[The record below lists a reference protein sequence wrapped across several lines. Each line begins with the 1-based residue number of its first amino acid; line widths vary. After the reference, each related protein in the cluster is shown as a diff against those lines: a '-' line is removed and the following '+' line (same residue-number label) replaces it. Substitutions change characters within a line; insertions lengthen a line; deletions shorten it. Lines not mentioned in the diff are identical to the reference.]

1 MRNKRLKALFAVI
14 LSVAVLTASP
24 VWAAETS
31 PAPEET
37 EISSA
42 YSGITV
48 GEATPETTPE
58 PQKLLADG
66 EGFVC
71 DTLTDPY
78 SESIFMVSL
87 DSDTVVYALNPDE
100 RRPMASLTKIMSYIV
115 TVETVEDL
123 HNTRTV
129 VPESVAEELAGT
141 GSSLA
146 EIKTGEEFSIYE
158 LLNLMMVPSGNDAA
172 LTLAKYVDA
181 LQIAAGEEDAAYDE
195 NGDGIMSFVEMMNR
209 KAAELGCVDTHFMNP
224 HGLHHA
230 NHYSTAREIAVI
242 SQYALTLP
250 YFAQIS
256 GQRSYV
262 QQPTNL
268 TEESR
273 EVVTSNRM
281 LLSYKAEYYK
291 YATGLKTGSLNEAGY
306 CIAATGMYD
315 GYSYLV
321 VCLGA
326 PYVDENGARVEYR
339 GEMYDAATLLRW
351 AFLNIENKTIV
362 ADGDLVGEIALRYA
376 WDKDTLQVVAQGN
389 AMAMLPKAL
398 ENGDIQV
405 DLDLPEYADAPVKK
419 GDALG
424 TATYTYKGE
433 LIARIPLVAAESVD
447 RSEVI
452 QTIEQGKE
460 IIRSP
465 WFIVT
470 ALIIALLTVVY
481 IVLVVAMNRKRRK
494 MRRIRK
500 YRDL

>member
-1 MRNKRLKALFAVI
+1 MRNIRLKALF
-14 LSVAVLTASP
+14 LTFMMLVTVTAP
-24 VWAAETS
+24 TAWAAETAD
-31 PAPEET
+31 APEV
-37 EISSA
+37 IST

-58 PQKLLADG
+58 PEKHFADD

-71 DTLTDPY
+71 DTLTDPN
-78 SESIFMVSL
+78 SESIFMISL
-87 DSDTVVYALNPDE
+87 DSDSVVYARNPDE

-115 TVETVEDL
+115 AADVIEDL

-129 VPESVAEELAGT
+129 VPEAVAVELAGT

-172 LTLAKYVDA
+172 LTIAMYVDS
-181 LQIAAGEEDAAYDE
+181 LQIPAETEDVAYDD

-209 KAAELGCVDTHFMNP
+209 KAAELGCRDTHFMNP
-224 HGLHHA
+224 HGLHHE

-242 SQYALTLP
+242 SQHALTLP
-250 YFAQIS
+250 YFAKITS
-256 GQRSYV
+256 QRFYM
-262 QQPTNL
+262 QPPTNL
-268 TEESR
+268 TKEER
-273 EVVTSNRM
+273 QVVNSNRM
-281 LLSYKAEYYK
+281 LLSYKEEYYK
-291 YATGLKTGSLNEAGY
+291 YATGLKTGSLNESGY
-306 CIAATGMYD
+306 CIAATGFCD

-321 VCLGA
+321 VCMGC
-326 PYVDENGARVEYR
+326 PYVDENGAKLNYH
-339 GEMYDAATLLRW
+339 GEMFDAATLLRW

-362 ADGDLVGEIALRYA
+362 ADGDLVGEVDLRYA
-376 WDKDTLQVVAQGN
+376 WDKDTLQIVARGN
-389 AMAMLPKAL
+389 AMAMMPKEL
-398 ENGDIQV
+398 SSGDIQAV
-405 DLDLPEYADAPVKK
+405 LDVPESVNAPVKK
-419 GDALG
+419 GDELG
-424 TATYTYKGE
+424 TVTYMYKGE
-433 LIARIPLVAAESVD
+433 AIAKLPVVASESVD

-460 IIRSP
+460 IIRSS

-470 ALIIALLTVVY
+470 AVVIVLLTAAY
-481 IVLVVAMNRKRRK
+481 IVLMITMNRKRRK